1 MPNERNVAAL
11 EALLTRAAEG
21 SIGAVPPPFQQ
32 MLEEPLRETIAHV
45 ARFLSD
51 EGVLVPNVLTED
63 EAVKIGA
70 DAAGTVP
77 SDRSDLAL
85 CVREGLERIA
95 RGGA

>member
-11 EALLTRAAEG
+11 EALLTTAAEG
-21 SIGAVPPPFQQ
+21 SMGAVPPPFQEMIEQ
-32 MLEEPLRETIAHV
+32 PLRETIAHV
-45 ARFLSD
+45 ARYLSD
-51 EGVLVPNVLTED
+51 QGVLVPGVLTED

-77 SDRSDLAL
+77 AERSEIAL

-95 RGGA
+95 RG

>member
-1 MPNERNVAAL
+1 MSNTRNTAAL
-11 EALLTRAAEG
+11 EALLGRSAEG
-21 SIGAVPPPFQQ
+21 QLEAVPLPFQEMMQ
-32 MLEEPLRETIAHV
+32 EGVRQTIAQV
-45 ARFLSD
+45 AAYLSD
-51 EGVLVPNVLTED
+51 HGVLVPSVLTDE

-77 SDRSDLAL
+77 ADRSEIAL

>member
-21 SIGAVPPPFQQ
+21 ALGAVPPQFQEMIQ
-32 MLEEPLRETIAHV
+32 QGVRQTVAEIA
-45 ARFLSD
+45 RYLSD
-51 EGVLVPNVLTED
+51 EGVLVPSVLTEE
-63 EAVKIGA
+63 EAVKLGA

-77 SDRSDLAL
+77 AERSEIAL

-95 RGGA
+95 RG

>member
-11 EALLTRAAEG
+11 EALLTQAAEG
-21 SIGAVPPPFQQ
+21 ALAAVPPPFQEMIEQ
-32 MLEEPLRETIAHV
+32 GVRQTVAEV
-45 ARFLSD
+45 ARYLSD
-51 EGVLVPNVLTED
+51 QGVLVPSVLTEE

-77 SDRSDLAL
+77 AERSEIAL

-95 RGGA
+95 RG

>member
-11 EALLTRAAEG
+11 EALLTRASEG
-21 SIGAVPPPFQQ
+21 ALGAVPPPFQEMIEQ
-32 MLEEPLRETIAHV
+32 GVRQTIAEI
-45 ARFLSD
+45 ARYLSD
-51 EGVLVPNVLTED
+51 EGVLVPGVLTEE

-77 SDRSDLAL
+77 SDRSEIAL

-95 RGGA
+95 RG